1 MPNNGNLNFF
11 ELRLEMIDDAIV
23 AMKQFA
29 PHGITKF
36 RNNSPQLGSLFKQS
50 NFPNDLLA
58 KILCGQGFVFG
69 NEIDD
74 LI

>member
-1 MPNNGNLNFF
+1 MPNNCNLNFSEF
-11 ELRLEMIDDAIV
+11 RLETINNAIA
-23 AMKQFA
+23 AMQQFA
-29 PHGITKF
+29 SLGIAKF
-36 RNNSPQLGSLFKQS
+36 RNNSSQLGSLFKQS